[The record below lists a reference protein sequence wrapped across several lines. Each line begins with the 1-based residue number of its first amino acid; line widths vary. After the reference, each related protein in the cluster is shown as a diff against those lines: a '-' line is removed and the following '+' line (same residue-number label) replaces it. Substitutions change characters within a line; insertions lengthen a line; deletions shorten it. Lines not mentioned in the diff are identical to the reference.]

1 MRKSALL
8 VGVGRYGP
16 GFADLAAPPN
26 DVAAFQAVLLA
37 DRLGGFDELESLGSA
52 TEGTVT
58 RDQFLNALERVAD
71 SVGRDDMFVLY
82 FSGHGF
88 RHGGELVLTT
98 SDTEVG
104 VPETGV
110 RATAVKQFLD
120 ELVCGVKI
128 VILDCCHAGAFLSR
142 FGAKSDGPVQTLDEA
157 EFGRGTWILAASEER
172 QRAWEAD
179 PGSFHAGL
187 SAFTATLLQG
197 IETGRADL
205 DGDGLISIEDLYRYT
220 DHELPYSAS
229 QRPTLSAL
237 DVRRGGRAVLAQA
250 PLPTSQ
256 PGAPVPEAAQIL
268 SRATYRRREDQA
280 RRLLELEAKLD
291 EIAKNSP
298 EVRESEAYMWVAHT
312 CNTSDFQDLEG
323 MERELLW
330 RLPHFEKASD
340 GRRLVV
346 IGFLGA
352 IGHRSMQAYRTLVSA
367 IISPRTPYE
376 LEEALL
382 VGWTHA
388 RMYRG
393 ETAEMIGEAAL
404 FSLYSGDIPPGSIR
418 SGYCGEILKVYLSRS
433 LRAKIDGEP
442 LRPKWILNVMRTHLP
457 RVEAAPFLNGLE
469 SFTRGDIGIDQMRQS
484 IRALRR
490 EGWYRGIRA
499 GEAGEYPPRVPIR
512 GWRSYFRSRSEGDQ
526 S

>member
-250 PLPTSQ
+250 PFSHEPTRGEVIS
-256 PGAPVPEAAQIL
+256 AVEVYARHL
-268 SRATYRRREDQA
+268 SRRQQEEAN
-280 RRLLELEAKLD
+280 RLIALEMQYEEEVLHCLD
-291 EIAKNSP
+291 SKRCRPVVI
-298 EVRESEAYMWVAHT
+298 ESDGLTA
-312 CNTSDFQDLEG
+312 
-323 MERELLW
+323 EREISW
-330 RLPHFEKASD
+330 RLRQFERASA
-340 GRRLVV
+340 GRRLVT
-346 IGFLGA
+346 LGLIA
-352 IGHRSMQAYRTLVSA
+352 GAEFETTQAYLAIASAITSPRSSWELLCALTLAKELRRGGQIGLMFCEAVLYRLRRGGITPGSPSARLCWKVLRPTLVN
-367 IISPRTPYE
+367 YY
-376 LEEALL
+376 
-382 VGWTHA
+382 GK
-388 RMYRG
+388 
-393 ETAEMIGEAAL
+393 
-404 FSLYSGDIPPGSIR
+404 D
-418 SGYCGEILKVYLSRS
+418 S
-433 LRAKIDGEP
+433 LRVFRRHADGRASHEDVRNAV
-442 LRPKWILNVMRTHLP
+442 LQVRISASF
-457 RVEAAPFLNGLE
+457 VEME
-469 SFTRGDIGIDQMRQS
+469 SEEF
-484 IRALRR
+484 
-490 EGWYRGIRA
+490 GW
-499 GEAGEYPPRVPIR
+499 
-512 GWRSYFRSRSEGDQ
+512 
-526 S
+526 